1 MLREIMGAVQG
12 YISKQRGGCNRR
24 EAQLLLLNTLRT
36 VMGRGVHAAL
46 AMWQSLGYSM
56 HSRHGALPVSN
67 VTAFNMGFSLLC
79 AGAQDGTSQHD
90 KAVLHVT

>member
-36 VMGRGVHAAL
+36 VMGRGVHAGTGYVAILGLQHAL
-46 AMWQSLGYSM
+46 EAW
-56 HSRHGALPVSN
+56 
-67 VTAFNMGFSLLC
+67 
-79 AGAQDGTSQHD
+79 GTSSQQCHCFQHGVFT
-90 KAVLHVT
+90 ALCRCTGWHFTT